1 MEKQEEKKPRLLVF
15 GSSVARGAYANNFHG
30 WAYLLEKQLE
40 DDWEV
45 INFSESGSDTK
56 RARQRLDIVKQT
68 QAKVV
73 IISLSLANEGFNNP
87 NVVTQFTTNL
97 RKLVDDIQ
105 AMKSIVV
112 VGGVYP
118 NGFAR
123 QFPWMYDRMKQ
134 ANAIIA
140 QWSDV
145 DMMEILGHGEKE
157 NMRILLIQTQ
167 RDTKQCL
174 RPLICPYLT
183 NICKLI
189 VNKRRHDPLLDPPF
203 SDI

>member
-145 DMMEILGHGEKE
+145 DMIDFMSTTNDGDTGAWREGEYEDPSHPNTKGHKAMFEAIDLSIFD
-157 NMRILLIQTQ
+157 N
-167 RDTKQCL
+167 
-174 RPLICPYLT
+174 YLQI
-183 NICKLI
+183 NCE
-189 VNKRRHDPLLDPPF
+189 
-203 SDI
+203 